1 VSDTPEDVKNRAASA
16 NANGNANANAGGGAP
31 GDSSANESATRKR
44 GAIYII
50 SDGTGETAS
59 MMIRAALVQY
69 DQMDINIVRCK
80 NVRTEAQIESAV
92 NDAFESHGMVI
103 HTVVS
108 PSMRAK
114 INELAMEKG
123 IQVVD
128 LLGPLLTSLDQY
140 FGVAAGEEVGR
151 LRTVD
156 ERYFK
161 RIEAIEY
168 TVKHDDGKCLTDL
181 DKADIILVGVSR
193 TSKTP
198 LSIFLSHKG
207 WKVANIPLVIET
219 PLPQELFEVDQRK
232 IVGLLIDVDSL
243 SRIRRNRLEKFG
255 QDPGG
260 EYARLGYIEKEIA
273 HAQEIFKKNRKWPVF
288 NVTERALEETA
299 AEIVR
304 IIASRMGLPDKYL
317 F

>member
-1 VSDTPEDVKNRAASA
+1 MSEKKGT
-16 NANGNANANAGGGAP
+16 
-31 GDSSANESATRKR
+31 
-44 GAIYII
+44 IYII
-50 SDGTGETAS
+50 SDGTGETAAT
-59 MMIRAALVQY
+59 MIRAALVQY
-69 DQMDINIVRCK
+69 QDAEINIVRSK
-80 NVRTEAQIESAV
+80 NVRTETQVESVIA
-92 NDAFESHGMVI
+92 DAFENQGIII

-108 PSMRAK
+108 PQLKQVIQEQSAS
-114 INELAMEKG
+114 KG
-123 IQVVD
+123 LLSVD
-128 LLGPLLTSLDQY
+128 LIGPLLQTLDEY
-140 FGVAAGEEVGR
+140 FGGRPGAKSVGI
-151 LRTVD
+151 LRMVD
-156 ERYFK
+156 DRYFK

-181 DKADIILVGVSR
+181 QDADIILVGISR

-207 WKVANIPLVIET
+207 WKVANIPLVLNSK
-219 PLPQELFEVDQRK
+219 LPKEVFEVDQRK
-232 IVGLLIDVDSL
+232 IVGLLIDTSSL

-260 EYARLGYIEKEIA
+260 EYARLSYIEKEIEY
-273 HAQEIFKKNRKWPVF
+273 AQDLFRQNRRWPVF

-304 IIASRMGLPDKYL
+304 VISSRLGLPDRMS